1 MKSWLNR
8 TIGRQIMFAFYMII
22 LTLVLTSAGVYFY
35 TKNQVQDSR
44 QELLTLNDHRTRATN
59 LYESWQSLQYEMR
72 GFVLLGDEAM
82 LEEIERK
89 KDAINRQ
96 TTWFEK
102 NARFKE
108 EEQYATDAR
117 ALYSAYTERVMPS
130 LTNYVAA
137 KKDGDVTEPFL
148 QMATLGN
155 VTQAPQLDPDRKFNI
170 KTKSA
175 ADMSS
180 SIVDMET
187 VFTDY
192 RNSLNQQE
200 LAAQDKLGKQVNA
213 SQVLGF
219 INLAVLLLII
229 ALLVR
234 PFVSKL
240 TAQLRQLN
248 RESSRLAKG
257 EDATPIP
264 VVNERDEIGELTTTF
279 NQMAAAISTQK
290 MQLVSSND
298 ELQIQQEEL
307 VAQQEELQTQQE
319 ELEEA
324 LDITLRNETHLR
336 YRNELTE
343 TLASRETLT
352 AYPAIIEKL
361 ITITDAELGAIVFLE
376 EDRYTDIVSYGMT
389 VDQERKLLTSSM
401 SLLERARM
409 HKRAVRSTKQVT
421 SDHPLPYPYS
431 MYETVVPV
439 MDPATNTMI
448 ASIYLVRYRDQ
459 FNDDQTEEIWSF
471 SRQLALSL
479 LRMRVFDEIERERE
493 KTSKLLHS
501 IREAVIYIEG
511 GKIFANKP
519 LLALFHHPAH
529 DQFNDDGLMTLDVKI
544 EELAVQVDQ
553 HEAFLDYMDRV
564 CSHEIPTEGLS
575 LSLNKE
581 ERFVHVYAEGID
593 YGGRFRGTMLVLRDV
608 TIETGIDR
616 MKSEFVSTVSHE
628 LRTPL
633 ASIFGYTELMLAKD
647 LPAAR
652 QQRYLTTIHT
662 ETQRLTSLVNDFLDV
677 QRMESS
683 QQQYHFKELD
693 LANLIQEV
701 AEFQAGSATH
711 HQLSLETGDAPV
723 RQVEADEA
731 KMRQLFGNLINNA
744 IKYSPDGGQV
754 ELRLEELDDR
764 LRVTVSDEGIG
775 IPRQALPELFGK
787 FYRVDNSD
795 SRKIG
800 GTGLGLAICQ
810 EIVRAHEGLIHVEST
825 EGKGSVF
832 TVELPFVQAEVSLEE
847 IVEAPLSSNDHLRKH
862 K

>member
-8 TIGRQIMFAFYMII
+8 TIGRQIMSAFYMII

-35 TKNQVQDSR
+35 TKNQVQTSR

-89 KDAINRQ
+89 KDNINQQ

-108 EEQYATDAR
+108 EKQYAKDAR
-117 ALYSAYTERVMPS
+117 SLYTAYTQRVMPS

-148 QMATLGN
+148 QMATLGK
-155 VTQAPQLDPDRKFNI
+155 VTKAPKLDPKRKFNI

-187 VFTDY
+187 VFTKY
-192 RNSLNQQE
+192 RNSLNKQE
-200 LAAQDKLGKQVNA
+200 LAAQEKLGKQVNA

-234 PFVSKL
+234 PFVSRL
-240 TAQLRQLN
+240 TGQLRQLN
-248 RESSRLAKG
+248 RESSRLARG
-257 EDATPIP
+257 EDATPIK
-264 VVNERDEIGELTTTF
+264 VVNARDEIGELTTTF
-279 NQMAAAISTQK
+279 NQMAASISSQK

-298 ELQIQQEEL
+298 ELQSQQEEL
-307 VAQQEELQTQQE
+307 VAQQEELQMQQE

-324 LDITLRNETHLR
+324 LDTTLRNETHLR

-361 ITITDAELGAIVFLE
+361 ITITDAELGAIVFLDD
-376 EDRYTDIVSYGMT
+376 DRYTDIVSYGMT
-389 VDQERKLLTSSM
+389 PDQQHQLLHSSI

-409 HKRAVRSTKQVT
+409 HKHAVRSTKQVT

-439 MDPATNTMI
+439 MDPSTNTMI

-459 FNDDQTEEIWSF
+459 FNEEQTEEIWSF

-501 IREAVIYIEG
+501 IREAVIYIEDD
-511 GKIFANKP
+511 KIFANKP
-519 LLALFHHPAH
+519 LLALFHHPSH
-529 DQFNDDGLMTLDVKI
+529 DQFNEGLMTLDVKI

-553 HEAFLDYMDRV
+553 HEAFLEYMNRV
-564 CSHEIPTEGLS
+564 CRHDIPTEGLS

-581 ERFVHVYAEGID
+581 ERFVQVYAEGIQ

-647 LPAAR
+647 LPVDR
-652 QQRYLTTIHT
+652 QQRYLTTIHS

-683 QQQYHFKELD
+683 QQQYQFVKLD
-693 LANLIQEV
+693 LRNLIQEV
-701 AEFQAGSATH
+701 AEFHAGSTNH
-711 HQLSLETGDAPV
+711 HQLTLETGDRPL
-723 RQVEADEA
+723 RWIEADEP

-744 IKYSPDGGQV
+744 IKYSPDGGEI
-754 ELRLEELDDR
+754 ELKLEELEDR
-764 LRVTVSDEGIG
+764 LRIQIIDEGIG
-775 IPRQALPELFGK
+775 IPQHALPELFSK

-810 EIVRAHEGLIHVEST
+810 EIVRAHDGLIHVEST
-825 EGKGSVF
+825 EGSGSIF
-832 TVELPFVQAEVSLEE
+832 TIELPFEQISSLETITGTE
-847 IVEAPLSSNDHLRKH
+847 HAKDHKR
-862 K
+862 

>member
-1 MKSWLNR
+1 MRTWLNR
-8 TIGRQIMFAFYMII
+8 TIGRQIMSAFYII
-22 LTLVLTSAGVYFY
+22 LAMLLLTSAGVYFY
-35 TKNQVQDSR
+35 TKQQVQGVK
-44 QELLTLNDHRTRATN
+44 QELATLNEHRTNATN

-72 GFVLLGDEAM
+72 GFVLLGDDEM
-82 LEEIERK
+82 LEEIK
-89 KDAINRQ
+89 AKQQNIDQQ

-102 NARFKE
+102 NAAFAE
-108 EEQYATDAR
+108 EEQYANDAR
-117 ALYSAYTERVMPS
+117 ELYDAYTTRVMPS
-130 LTNYVAA
+130 LINYVDA
-137 KKDGDVTEPFL
+137 KKDGEVEEPFL
-148 QMATLGN
+148 QMATLGK
-155 VTQAPQLDPDRKFNI
+155 VTQTPNLDEDRKFNI
-170 KTKSA
+170 DTKSA

-192 RNSLNQQE
+192 RNSLNEKE
-200 LAAQDKLGKQVNA
+200 LAAQNRLGTQVNS
-213 SQVLGF
+213 SQVLGL
-219 INLAVLLLII
+219 INLAVLLFII
-229 ALLVR
+229 VLFVR
-234 PFVSKL
+234 PFVAKI
-240 TAQLRQLN
+240 TRQLRQLN

-257 EDATPIP
+257 EDASPIE
-264 VVNERDEIGELTTTF
+264 VLNAKDEIGELTTTF
-279 NQMAAAISTQK
+279 NLMAASISNQK
-290 MQLVSSND
+290 SQLVSSND
-298 ELQIQQEEL
+298 ELQSQQEEL

-324 LDITLRNETHLR
+324 LDVTLRNETHLR

-361 ITITDAELGAIVFLE
+361 ISITDAEFGAIVFLD
-376 EDRYTDIVSYGMT
+376 EDEYTDIVSYGMT
-389 VDQERKLLTSSM
+389 VDQERKLLTSSL

-409 HKRAVRSTKQVT
+409 HKKAVRSTKQVT

-439 MDPATNTMI
+439 MDPSTNMMI

-459 FNDDQTEEIWSF
+459 FNEDQTAEIWSF

-501 IREAVIYIEG
+501 IREAVMYIEEDR
-511 GKIFANKP
+511 IFANRP

-529 DQFNDDGLMTLDVKI
+529 DQFNDEGLMTLDVKI

-553 HEAFLDYMDRV
+553 HEAFLEYMNQV
-564 CSHEIPTEGLS
+564 CSHQVPTESLS

-581 ERFVHVYAEGID
+581 ERFVTLYAEGIH

-608 TIETGIDR
+608 TVETEVDR

-633 ASIFGYTELMLAKD
+633 ASIFGYTELMLAKE
-647 LPAAR
+647 LTPNR
-652 QQRYLTTIHT
+652 QQRYLETIHAET
-662 ETQRLTSLVNDFLDV
+662 ERLTGLVNDFLDV

-683 QQQYHFKELD
+683 QQHYHFKELD
-693 LANLIQEV
+693 VVAMIREI
-701 AEFQAGSATH
+701 AEFQVGSSQTH
-711 HQLSLETGDAPV
+711 TVLLETDDAA
-723 RQVEADEA
+723 VEMIQADEQ

-744 IKYSPDGGQV
+744 IKYSPDGGAITIGI
-754 ELRLEELDDR
+754 ESADDLLRIR
-764 LRVTVSDEGIG
+764 IQDEGIG
-775 IPRQALPELFGK
+775 IPRHALPELFSK

-810 EIVRAHEGLIHVEST
+810 EIVRAHEGMIHVDST
-825 EGKGSVF
+825 EGAGSSF
-832 TVELPFVQAEVSLEE
+832 TVELPIIQESPTALSPTLEITDFE
-847 IVEAPLSSNDHLRKH
+847 
-862 K
+862 

>member
-1 MKSWLNR
+1 MRTWLNR
-8 TIGRQIMFAFYMII
+8 TIGRQIMSAFYII
-22 LTLVLTSAGVYFY
+22 LAMLLLTSAGVYFY
-35 TKNQVQDSR
+35 TKQQVQEAK
-44 QELLTLNDHRTRATN
+44 QELATLNEHRTNATN

-72 GFVLLGDEAM
+72 GFVLLGDDEM
-82 LEEIERK
+82 LEEIK
-89 KDAINRQ
+89 AKQQNIDQQ

-102 NARFKE
+102 NAAFAE
-108 EEQYATDAR
+108 EEQYANDAR
-117 ALYSAYTERVMPS
+117 ELYDAYTTRVMPS
-130 LTNYVAA
+130 LINYVDA
-137 KKDGDVTEPFL
+137 KKDGEVEEPFL
-148 QMATLGN
+148 QMATLGK
-155 VTQAPQLDPDRKFNI
+155 VTQTPNLDADRKFNI
-170 KTKSA
+170 DTKSA

-192 RNSLNQQE
+192 RNSLNEKE
-200 LAAQDKLGKQVNA
+200 LAAQNRLGTQVNS
-213 SQVLGF
+213 SQVLGL
-219 INLAVLLLII
+219 INLAVLLFII
-229 ALLVR
+229 VLFVR
-234 PFVSKL
+234 PFVAKI
-240 TAQLRQLN
+240 TRQLRQLN

-257 EDATPIP
+257 EDASPIE
-264 VVNERDEIGELTTTF
+264 VLNAKDEIGELTTTF
-279 NQMAAAISTQK
+279 NLMAASISNQK
-290 MQLVSSND
+290 SQLVSSND
-298 ELQIQQEEL
+298 ELQSQQEEL

-324 LDITLRNETHLR
+324 LDVTLRNETHLR

-361 ITITDAELGAIVFLE
+361 ISITDAEFGAIVFLD
-376 EDRYTDIVSYGMT
+376 EDEYTDIVSYGMT
-389 VDQERKLLTSSM
+389 VDQERKLLTSSL

-409 HKRAVRSTKQVT
+409 HKKAVRSTKQVT

-439 MDPATNTMI
+439 MDPSTNMMI

-459 FNDDQTEEIWSF
+459 FNEDQTAEIWSF

-501 IREAVIYIEG
+501 IREAVMYIEEDR
-511 GKIFANKP
+511 IFANRP

-529 DQFNDDGLMTLDVKI
+529 DQFNDEGLMTLDVKI

-553 HEAFLDYMDRV
+553 HDAFLEYMNQV
-564 CSHEIPTEGLS
+564 CSHQVPTESLS

-581 ERFVHVYAEGID
+581 ERFVTLYAEGIH

-608 TIETGIDR
+608 TVETEVDR

-633 ASIFGYTELMLAKD
+633 ASIFGYTELMLAKE
-647 LPAAR
+647 LTPNR
-652 QQRYLTTIHT
+652 QQRYLETIHAET
-662 ETQRLTSLVNDFLDV
+662 ERLTGLVNDFLDV

-683 QQQYHFKELD
+683 QQHYHFKELD
-693 LANLIQEV
+693 VVAMIREI
-701 AEFQAGSATH
+701 AEFQAGSSQTH
-711 HQLSLETGDAPV
+711 TVLLETDDAA
-723 RQVEADEA
+723 VEMIQADEQ

-744 IKYSPDGGQV
+744 IKYSPDGG
-754 ELRLEELDDR
+754 EITIGIEPADDLLRIR
-764 LRVTVSDEGIG
+764 IQDEGIG
-775 IPRQALPELFGK
+775 IPRHALPELFSK

-810 EIVRAHEGLIHVEST
+810 EIVRAHEGMIHVDST
-825 EGKGSVF
+825 EGAGSSF
-832 TVELPFVQAEVSLEE
+832 TVELPIIQENPTALSPTLEKTDFE
-847 IVEAPLSSNDHLRKH
+847 
-862 K
+862 

>member
-1 MKSWLNR
+1 MRTWLNR
-8 TIGRQIMFAFYMII
+8 TIGRQIMSAFYII
-22 LTLVLTSAGVYFY
+22 LAMLLLTSAGVYFY
-35 TKNQVQDSR
+35 TKQQVQEAK
-44 QELLTLNDHRTRATN
+44 QELATLNEHRTNATN

-72 GFVLLGDEAM
+72 GFVLLGDDEM
-82 LEEIERK
+82 LEEIK
-89 KDAINRQ
+89 TKQQNIDQQ

-102 NARFKE
+102 NAAFTE
-108 EEQYATDAR
+108 EEQYANDAR
-117 ALYSAYTERVMPS
+117 ELYDAYTTRVMPS
-130 LTNYVAA
+130 LINYVDA
-137 KKDGDVTEPFL
+137 KKDGEVEEPFL
-148 QMATLGN
+148 QMATLGK
-155 VTQAPQLDPDRKFNI
+155 VTQTPNLDEDRKFNI
-170 KTKSA
+170 DTKSA

-192 RNSLNQQE
+192 RNSLNEKE
-200 LAAQDKLGKQVNA
+200 LAAQNRLGTQVNS
-213 SQVLGF
+213 SQVLGL
-219 INLAVLLLII
+219 INLAVLLFII
-229 ALLVR
+229 VLFVR
-234 PFVSKL
+234 PFVAKI
-240 TAQLRQLN
+240 TRQLRQLN

-257 EDATPIP
+257 EDASPIE
-264 VVNERDEIGELTTTF
+264 VLNAKDEIGELTTTF
-279 NQMAAAISTQK
+279 NLMAASISNQK
-290 MQLVSSND
+290 SQLVSSND
-298 ELQIQQEEL
+298 ELQSQQEEL

-324 LDITLRNETHLR
+324 LDVTLRNETHLR

-361 ITITDAELGAIVFLE
+361 ISITDAEFGAIVFLD
-376 EDRYTDIVSYGMT
+376 EDEYTDIVSYGMT
-389 VDQERKLLTSSM
+389 VDQERKLLTSSL

-409 HKRAVRSTKQVT
+409 HKKAVRSTKQVT

-439 MDPATNTMI
+439 MDPSTNMMI

-459 FNDDQTEEIWSF
+459 FNEDQTAEIWSF

-501 IREAVIYIEG
+501 IREAVMYIEEDR
-511 GKIFANKP
+511 IFANRP

-529 DQFNDDGLMTLDVKI
+529 DQFNDEGLMTLDVKI

-553 HEAFLDYMDRV
+553 HEAFLEYMNQV
-564 CSHEIPTEGLS
+564 CSHQVPTESLS

-581 ERFVHVYAEGID
+581 ERFVTLYAEGIH

-608 TIETGIDR
+608 TVETEVDR

-633 ASIFGYTELMLAKD
+633 ASIFGYTELMLAKE
-647 LPAAR
+647 LTPNR
-652 QQRYLTTIHT
+652 QQRYLETIHAET
-662 ETQRLTSLVNDFLDV
+662 ERLTGLVNDFLDV

-683 QQQYHFKELD
+683 QQHYHFKELD
-693 LANLIQEV
+693 VVAMIREI
-701 AEFQAGSATH
+701 AEFQVGSSQTH
-711 HQLSLETGDAPV
+711 TVLLETDDAA
-723 RQVEADEA
+723 VEMIQADEQ

-744 IKYSPDGGQV
+744 IKYSPDGGAITIGI
-754 ELRLEELDDR
+754 EPADDLLRIR
-764 LRVTVSDEGIG
+764 IQDEGIG
-775 IPRQALPELFGK
+775 IPRHALPELFSK

-810 EIVRAHEGLIHVEST
+810 EIVRAHEGMIHVDST
-825 EGKGSVF
+825 EGAGSSF
-832 TVELPFVQAEVSLEE
+832 TVELPIIQENPTALSPTLEITDFE
-847 IVEAPLSSNDHLRKH
+847 
-862 K
+862 